1 MSHLTARAISGMN
14 AGLARRSA
22 PVHPRNALLA
32 STLVRTVRRNAK
44 RIEAM
49 KTLFRNAALG
59 AAALA
64 AVAAG
69 SVAETA
75 PARANDKVA
84 GALLG
89 GLVAGAL
96 IGSLARPVY
105 AAPVYATPV
114 YAAPVYRA
122 PVYAQPAYPVA
133 GPNCYRQRRT
143 VWDPYYGRYVVQ
155 KIKTCY

>member
-1 MSHLTARAISGMN
+1 MKVGNSVQHRFIHAMLSSCQRWIARVLRDTKRMN
-14 AGLARRSA
+14 
-22 PVHPRNALLA
+22 
-32 STLVRTVRRNAK
+32 
-44 RIEAM
+44 AM

-64 AVAAG
+64 VVTAG
-69 SVAETA
+69 TLTE
-75 PARANDKVA
+75 PASAHAGDKVA

-89 GLVAGAL
+89 GLVAGAV

-105 AAPVYATPV
+105 AAPVYAAPV

-143 VWDPYYGRYVVQ
+143 VWDPHYGRYVVQ

>member
-1 MSHLTARAISGMN
+1 MQFCNSVQHQFIHAMLSSCQCWTARV
-14 AGLARRSA
+14 L
-22 PVHPRNALLA
+22 
-32 STLVRTVRRNAK
+32 RNAK
-44 RIEAM
+44 RMNAM
-49 KTLFRNAALG
+49 KTLFRNSVLG

-64 AVAAG
+64 VVAAG
-69 SVAETA
+69 TVAE
-75 PARANDKVA
+75 PASAHAGDKVA

-89 GLVAGAL
+89 GLVAGAV

-105 AAPVYATPV
+105 AAPVYAAPV

-155 KIKTCY
+155 KIKSCY